1 MVAGAERLGLPER
14 VTALVLPLAV
24 ATFKISAPL
33 VALTV
38 ALTLAHVH
46 GVEVGPGEI
55 LIAGLLATLS
65 TLAVVGLPG
74 QVSFFA
80 ANAPAALAIGAP
92 IELLPLLLAV
102 DTIPDMI
109 RTVANVTAD
118 MAAAVVVGARMP
130 GEEAE
135 PASS

>member
-1 MVAGAERLGLPER
+1 
-14 VTALVLPLAV
+14 V

-33 VALTV
+33 ASLTV

-46 GVEVGPGEI
+46 GIQFGPAH
-55 LIAGLLATLS
+55 LVLAGLLAVIS

-80 ANAPAALAIGAP
+80 ANAPAALALGAP
-92 IELLPLLLAV
+92 IELLPLLLAI
-102 DTIPDMI
+102 DTIPDTI

-118 MAAAVVVGARMP
+118 LAAAVLVAART
-130 GEEAE
+130 
-135 PASS
+135 PA

>member
-1 MVAGAERLGLPER
+1 
-14 VTALVLPLAV
+14 V

-33 VALTV
+33 AALTV

-46 GVEVGPGEI
+46 GIQFGPAQ
-55 LIAGLLATLS
+55 LVLAGLLAVIS

-80 ANAPAALAIGAP
+80 ANAPAALALGAP
-92 IELLPLLLAV
+92 IELLPLLLAI
-102 DTIPDMI
+102 DTIPDTI

-118 MAAAVVVGARMP
+118 LAAAVLVAART
-130 GEEAE
+130 
-135 PASS
+135 PA